1 VIASLDW
8 LLFNPEQIIDAIR
21 IGNSQM
27 RILLGKLS
35 NTHPRSFNYIC
46 LFNILFYSTKAA
58 DIFQL

>member
-35 NTHPRSFNYIC
+35 NTHMLLIFCSI
-46 LFNILFYSTKAA
+46 AA